1 MEESIEKDRA
11 DGNLIELFKSAMQL
25 APVRAEQ
32 YAPLTLAYIGDSV
45 FDLLVK
51 TYFVWQADMAVQK
64 YHRLASGVVK
74 AHAQAQMIALLEEE
88 LTQEEHAVYKRG
100 RNAKSYTKAKNAT
113 TIDYRQATGLE
124 ALVGY
129 LYLQGRYDRLV
140 ALIRLGFVR
149 LGIAEQERV

>member
-1 MEESIEKDRA
+1 MEESLKNDTQKED
-11 DGNLIELFKSAMQL
+11 LITLFKEALQL
-25 APVRAEQ
+25 APVRVEQ

-51 TYFVWQADMAVQK
+51 TYFVYLADMAVQK
-64 YHRLASGVVK
+64 YHQLTSGIVK
-74 AHAQAQMIALLEEE
+74 AHAQAQMIELLEPE
-88 LTQEEHAVYKRG
+88 LTPEEHAVYKRG

-129 LYLQGRYDRLV
+129 LYLQGRYDRLT
-140 ALIRLGFVR
+140 ALVR
-149 LGIAEQERV
+149 LGLERLGILK